1 MDIGQIFN
9 RLVRNNL
16 SHFVLLVWS
25 VFALGFLGADRS
37 MAEEQACT
45 TAAAQLVAA
54 QGEVAIKRAGQED
67 WQAVPA
73 DQTGQA
79 LCAGDSVRTG
89 PRSRATVQ
97 APAAETT
104 ASIDENTV
112 LTITVTAAEQSFW
125 LRLLKG
131 AIYFFSRTPQDLTIE
146 TPYANAAIE
155 GTEFLVRVETG
166 QTSVLVFEGLVKA
179 SNSAGSFMAGSGE
192 AALAKAGQAPRR
204 LLISNPQQAV
214 QWALYYPPI
223 IAYPARQLQNS
234 DPAVLQAQ
242 ERFWANDL
250 PAAFALLDEVPQQQ
264 RDLRY
269 WNVRASLLLSVG
281 RVEEARAAINQALN
295 LDQTDGA
302 ALALQATI
310 VITQNDREQGLKL
323 AQQAVEQA
331 PRTAAPR
338 IALSY
343 AKQAVFE
350 LDAAQENAAEATR
363 LESDNALAWARLAEL
378 QLMQG
383 NLHAA
388 LASAQQA
395 VALNPRLGQ
404 TQTILGFAYLTR
416 LEIAEARTRFEEAIQ
431 LEPAA
436 PLPRLG
442 LGLALIRRDEMVE
455 GRRQIEI
462 AVGLDPNQSLLRS
475 YLGKAYYEEKRDDP
489 AATQY
494 QLAKELDPNDPTPW
508 FYEAILKQT
517 QNRPVEAL
525 QDIQKSIELNDN
537 RAVYRSRQLLDQD
550 EASRSTTQ
558 GRIYQDLGFEQL
570 ALREGWKSVNTDP
583 GDYSGHRLLAD
594 SYLALPRH
602 ELARSSELLQAQL
615 LQPLNLTP
623 IQPQLAVSDLGILS
637 GSGPS
642 SLSLNEYNT
651 LFVSDGL
658 ALQANGVGG
667 NRGTLGN
674 DLVISGLKDRF
685 SYSLGQFHYETDGFN
700 DNSDQEIDVYNA
712 FVQITPI
719 YGTSLQAEY
728 RYIDREQGEV
738 NQRLDPDDLL
748 EDFDNSEKTKV
759 ARIGLRHD
767 WLQNATLLGSL
778 IYTDQ
783 ESAAEIPLPIANIA
797 FDTESEIYTLDLQ
810 QLFDLKQVK
819 LISGMSYTD
828 RDSTQVTT
836 STGPSFT
843 NIQSTER
850 DAEYINFYLYSYLR
864 PNPDITL
871 TLGAS
876 GDRFDGNISSKD
888 QFNPKLGFSWSLTER
903 TTFRVAAFRN
913 LKKIFSAASQT
924 LEPTQIAGF
933 AQFFNEND
941 ATDSWTY
948 GFAADQSIIPSLDV
962 GISWSQRQL
971 EQPIQITSA
980 MRGAQQTIILNN
992 EEQIGR
998 AYLYW
1003 TPKPWL
1009 ALSGEYFYERFD
1021 NDDDP
1026 LFQSRFA
1033 YTDLKTHRLKLSG
1046 RVFKRSGFSGGLSAS
1061 YIRQSGVT
1069 VDNPTSPFD
1078 LPPTIKLRE
1087 DFWLIDGFLSYRLPQ
1102 RWGIISLEVKN
1113 LFDEKFNYE
1122 EGDPA
1127 NPLFYPGR
1135 LVLGKFSLS
1144 F

>member
-1 MDIGQIFN
+1 MKENFTLKQ
-9 RLVRNNL
+9 LARNNL
-16 SHFVLLVWS
+16 SQFILLVW
-25 VFALGFLGADRS
+25 AGFVLELLIADRS
-37 MAEEQACT
+37 LAQEPACKT
-45 TAAAQLVAA
+45 EVAQLVSA
-54 QGEVAIKRAGQED
+54 QGKVAIKRAGQKN
-67 WQAVPA
+67 WQTVPT

-79 LCAGDSVRTG
+79 LCEGDSVRTG

-97 APAAETT
+97 APEAETT
-104 ASIDENTV
+104 ASIDENSV

-125 LRLLKG
+125 LRLLEG
-131 AIYFFSRTPQDLTIE
+131 AIYFFSRTPQDLTVE

-179 SNSAGSFMAGSGE
+179 SNSAGSFMASSGE
-192 AALAKAGQAPRR
+192 AALARAGQAPRR

-223 IAYPARQLQNS
+223 IAYPAHQLQSSN
-234 DPAVLQAQ
+234 PAVLQAL
-242 ERFWANDL
+242 EKLWVNDL
-250 PAAFALLDEVPQQQ
+250 PAAFALLDQVPPQQ

-269 WNVRASLLLSVG
+269 WNVRASVLLSVG
-281 RVEEARAAINQALN
+281 RVEEARAAIEQALN
-295 LDQTDGA
+295 LNQTDGP

-310 VITQNDREQGLKL
+310 AVAQNEREQGLQL
-323 AQQAVEQA
+323 AQQAVKQA
-331 PRTAAPR
+331 PQTAAPR

-363 LESDNALAWARLAEL
+363 LEPDNALTWARLAEL

-383 NLHAA
+383 NLNAA
-388 LASAQQA
+388 LISAQQA
-395 VALNPRLGQ
+395 VTLNPHLSQ
-404 TQTILGFAYLTR
+404 TQTVLGFTYLTR
-416 LEIAEARTRFEEAIQ
+416 LDIAEAHTRFEDAIR
-431 LEPAA
+431 LDSAA

-442 LGLALIRRDEMVE
+442 LGLALIRRDDLVE

-508 FYEAILKQT
+508 FYDAILKQT

-570 ALREGWKSVNTDP
+570 ALIEGWKSVNTDP

-623 IQPQLAVSDLGILS
+623 IQPQLAVSDLGILR
-637 GSGPS
+637 GAGPS
-642 SLSLNEYNT
+642 ELSLNEYNT
-651 LFVSDGL
+651 LFVHDGL

-685 SYSLGQFHYETDGFN
+685 SYSLGQFHYETDGFR
-700 DNSDQEIDVYNA
+700 DNSDQKIEIYNA
-712 FVQITPI
+712 FVQFTPT

-728 RYIDREQGEV
+728 RYVDREQGEV
-738 NQRLDPDDLL
+738 NQLLDPSDFFD
-748 EDFDNSEKTKV
+748 DFDSNEKAKV
-759 ARIGLRHD
+759 GRLGLRHD
-767 WLQNATLLGSL
+767 ISTNVTLLGSISYKDRQQNTRFPL
-778 IYTDQ
+778 SIFDFNIGSDSKTYVL
-783 ESAAEIPLPIANIA
+783 EI
-797 FDTESEIYTLDLQ
+797 Q
-810 QLFDLKQVK
+810 QLFRTEQTNI
-819 LISGMSYTD
+819 ISGLSYSDRSKDRITKIARSSSADSIMS
-828 RDSTQVTT
+828 
-836 STGPSFT
+836 T
-843 NIQSTER
+843 NQ
-850 DAEYINFYLYSYLR
+850 DAEHINLYIYSHLL
-864 PNPDITL
+864 PHPDIEL

-876 GDRFDGNISSKD
+876 GDLFDSSLRHRD
-888 QFNPKLGFSWSLTER
+888 QLNPKLGLSWRLTNS
-903 TTFRVAAFRN
+903 TTFRTAVFRN
-913 LKKIFSAASQT
+913 LNRIFEIADQA
-924 LEPTQIAGF
+924 LEPTQVAGF
-933 AQFFNEND
+933 PQFFEESES
-941 ATDSWTY
+941 TDSWTY
-948 GFAADQSIIPSLDV
+948 GFAIDQGIVPSMNFGLSWIQRDLKQPV
-962 GISWSQRQL
+962 ISVSG
-971 EQPIQITSA
+971 T
-980 MRGAQQTIILNN
+980 RGTQQTVLIDN
-992 EEQIGR
+992 EEQVGR

-1003 TPKPWL
+1003 APKPWL
-1009 ALSGEYFYERFD
+1009 ALSSEYFYERFN
-1021 NDDDP
+1021 NDS
-1026 LFQSRFA
+1026 LFASPQT
-1033 YTDLKTHRLKLSG
+1033 YTDLETHRLKLSS
-1046 RVFKRSGFSGGLSAS
+1046 RIFKRSGFSGGLSAS

-1069 VDNPTSPFD
+1069 QDNPTTPFD
-1078 LPPTIKLRE
+1078 AASIITLKE
-1087 DFWLIDGFLSYRLPQ
+1087 DFWLVDGFLSYRLPQ
-1102 RWGIISLEVKN
+1102 RWGIISLEVRN
-1113 LFDEKFNYE
+1113 LFDKKFNYE
-1122 EGDPA
+1122 ERDPA
-1127 NPLFYPGR
+1127 APLFYPGR